1 MNIAVNNSA
10 PETAVVKI
18 DGPIGFSDHGATYES
33 FAADLEAAVSQG
45 VALLR
50 VEIRSTGGSVHDAL
64 LIHGA
69 LCALQGVR
77 IETRCYGFVASA
89 ATIIAQ
95 AATAGGRYIGS
106 TALYL
111 VHNASTAV
119 EGTARVASAAADL
132 LAKTDRRIAE
142 LYADRSGLPVAG
154 FEELMARAD
163 GVGEWLSAP
172 ETVEAGLADAV
183 EELPTWSKA
192 VERIKNF
199 MTSLFD
205 VPKTWEIEPLENES
219 SAFFAADAPAT
230 TTLPKEDPEI
240 CSEAV
245 DLTSNAAAYG
255 RDVAL
260 FREL

>member
-1 MNIAVNNSA
+1 MNINVHNST
-10 PETAVVKI
+10 PQGAVVKI
-18 DGPIGFSDHGATYES
+18 DGPIGFSDGGVTYES
-33 FAADLEAAVSQG
+33 FAAELEAV
-45 VALLR
+45 VAAGPETLR

-77 IETRCYGFVASA
+77 IETHCYGFVASA

-95 AATAGGRYIGS
+95 AASQGGRYVGS

-142 LYADRSGLPVAG
+142 LYAERSGRTVET
-154 FEELMARAD
+154 FEELMGRAD
-163 GVGEWLSAP
+163 GVGEWLSAT
-172 ETVEAGLADAV
+172 EVVEAGLADAV
-183 EELPTWSKA
+183 EEVSTWNKT

-199 MTSLFD
+199 MSSLFE
-205 VPKTWEIEPLENES
+205 VPKTWEIEPLVDES
-219 SAFFAADAPAT
+219 PAPLAAEALPT

-240 CSEAV
+240 RSEAV
-245 DLTSNAAAYG
+245 DLTPNAAAYG

-260 FREL
+260 FRD